1 MHVVVRHKMIKRK
14 LHILNFSHDEALA
27 STSKGGGES
36 KAARMLSADLGSL
49 PAYWAGKDD
58 LILVPDDAGCLGKKL
73 PRGAQGR
80 VVAESELKE
89 ALQKWPIDSIEPWG
103 WDSLLVRR
111 LKKLGVSPELLPTDE
126 QLADIRLLSSRQT
139 AVRLLP
145 LLREEVDCSI
155 GRSWF
160 CESADE
166 AWQIAERLG
175 MAVIKKPWSC
185 SGRGLKLVQ
194 DTTPK
199 TSQKYISSFVAKQG
213 AVEVEPLYDRILDMA
228 MEFEAKEGGEVAFAG
243 LSVFASKGFGQY
255 AGNWV
260 ASDSVLLDKIPKELH
275 RALCQSRESLKKHL
289 GELID
294 GKYQGP
300 LGVDMMVVEEGD
312 SLKLHPCVEV
322 NLRRTMGHVAMSL
335 RKFVKE
341 RKMGL
346 FLLDYYCPDREDERR
361 LTPYARNIEAIMI

>member
-1 MHVVVRHKMIKRK
+1 MIKRK

-27 STSKGGGES
+27 STSRGGGES
-36 KAARMLSADLGSL
+36 KAARTLSADLGSL
-49 PAYWAGKDD
+49 PAYWAEAND

-80 VVAESELKE
+80 IVAESELKE
-89 ALQKWPIDSIEPWG
+89 ALQKWPVDGVEPWG

-111 LKKLGVSPELLPTDE
+111 LKKLGVTPELLPSDE
-126 QLADIRLLSSRQT
+126 LLADIRLLSSRHT

-145 LLREEVDCSI
+145 LLREEVDCST

-175 MAVIKKPWSC
+175 RAVIKKPWSC
-185 SGRGLKLVQ
+185 SGRGLKLVEN
-194 DTTPK
+194 TTPA

-213 AVEVEPLYDRILDMA
+213 AVEVEPLYDRVWDLA
-228 MEFEAKEGGEVAFAG
+228 MEFEAKVGGEVAFVG

-255 AGNWV
+255 AGNLV
-260 ASDSVLLDKIPKELH
+260 AGDSALLDKIPNGLH

-289 GELID
+289 PELID
-294 GKYQGP
+294 GKYRGP
-300 LGVDMMVVEEGD
+300 LGVDMMVVEESGV
-312 SLKLHPCVEV
+312 LKLHPCVEV

-335 RKFVKE
+335 RKLLKE

-346 FLLDYYCPDREDERR
+346 FSLAPYSPDRKETVL
-361 LTPYARNIEAIMI
+361 LTPGARVIEAIMA